1 MVNRYIALMYL
12 KERMNIVDYK
22 FLLESILEHLDEGIL
37 VVDKDAKV
45 TFYNEPVTNIAGI
58 TQKKAIGKN
67 ILDIFP
73 GLTPESSTFYR
84 VLSNKQPIIDYVQTY
99 MNYQGLKV
107 STLTSTLPLIKQGE
121 IVGALEIYRDLTQ
134 VKELA
139 EKVLNL
145 QSELFKKKSNEKTY
159 KGNGVTYSFEDII
172 GESKAIKNLKERAQ
186 KIVDSNS
193 PVLVYGETGT
203 GKELLVQAIHNASK
217 VRRHKPFIAQNCAA
231 LPNTLL
237 DSLLFGTTS
246 GSFTGAKDKPG
257 LFELADGGTLFLDE
271 VNSMDMELQGKLLRV
286 LQDGIVR
293 RVGGANTVL
302 VDVRVIASTN
312 EPLAKIVEQKILRKD
327 LYYRLN
333 VISLDIPA
341 LKDRKE
347 DIALL
352 TKFFID
358 MFNDKVNKNV
368 KGISHEALNMLQSYH
383 WPGNIRELKCVI
395 ESIMNFTEANSIDVN
410 DIPQHISSF
419 IGTKD
424 MDEKE
429 SIGDV
434 EVSSLVD
441 SINEYEKRVIQKA
454 IKQANGNGAKA
465 ARMLNIPRQTLHN
478 KIKKH
483 NIDWEII
490 IDHES

>member
-1 MVNRYIALMYL
+1 M
-12 KERMNIVDYK
+12 DYK

-37 VVDKDAKV
+37 VVDKEANV
-45 TFYNEPVTNIAGI
+45 TFYNEPATNIAGI

-99 MNYQGLKV
+99 INHQGQQV
-107 STLTSTLPLIKQGE
+107 STLTSTLPLVKQGE

-159 KGNGVTYSFEDII
+159 KGNGVIYSFDDII
-172 GESKAIKNLKERAQ
+172 GESEAIKNLKERAQ

-257 LFELADGGTLFLDE
+257 FFELADGGTLFLDE

-293 RVGGANTVL
+293 RVGGDSTVL

-312 EPLAKIVEQKILRKD
+312 EYPTKIIEQKILRKD

-333 VISLDIPA
+333 VISLDIPT
-341 LKDRKE
+341 LRDRKE
-347 DIALL
+347 DIPLL
-352 TKFFID
+352 TKFFIG
-358 MFNDKVNKNV
+358 MYNDKVNKKV
-368 KGISHEALNMLQSYH
+368 TGISSEALNMLQAYH
-383 WPGNIRELKCVI
+383 WPGNIRELKYAI
-395 ESIMNFTEANSIDVN
+395 ESIMNFIDSNVIDVK
-410 DIPQHISSF
+410 DIPNHIRSYIGATRMKAEDSF
-419 IGTKD
+419 GNI
-424 MDEKE
+424 EAY
-429 SIGDV
+429 
-434 EVSSLVD
+434 SLVD
-441 SINEYEKRVIQKA
+441 SLNEYEKCLIQKA
-454 IKQANGNGAKA
+454 IKKANGNGAKA

-478 KIKKH
+478 KIKKYK
-483 NIDWEII
+483 IDWGITLG
-490 IDHES
+490 HES